1 MKKLFLLTL
10 YCCCTF
16 YAGLAQEQPFTL
28 NQGQSSVA
36 SYHEVLPV
44 DVVGQKMVVPVTI
57 NGKSRRFIL
66 DTGAPVILSSALVA
80 ELKPKVLK
88 TILVKD
94 AFGKQ
99 DSMNVVAVDKLIIGN
114 TGFEQIPAL
123 IAPASDKLM
132 ECMHVDGIIGSN
144 LLRHSIVQID
154 LQQKTITLSS
164 DDARFSF
171 GKADGLPLFK
181 TPIQSNPY
189 IKLQLA
195 SRTTLEVL
203 FDSGDN
209 DFLSIS
215 NRHYEFI
222 RKENKKA
229 LKVLAAGFGSSSY
242 GLHGK
247 EQNTQ
252 KLRLQA
258 GQVNVG
264 EVSFT
269 NVITETMDDPDSRIG
284 MKLMEYGV
292 VTLDYKNERF
302 YFKAYNDLKSIAL
315 DEKKWQVQPNLEQD
329 KIIVGIA
336 WGPIAEKVKY
346 GEEIVAV
353 DGKPTA
359 PVDMCRLF
367 REKILPADKTAV
379 VLTVKGADGAERM
392 VNVIKE

>member
-1 MKKLFLLTL
+1 MKRLFLLAL

-16 YAGLAQEQPFTL
+16 YAGFAQEQSFTL

-44 DVVGQKMVVPVTI
+44 DIVGQKLVVTVRV
-57 NGKSRRFIL
+57 NDKSRRFIL
-66 DTGAPVILSSALVA
+66 DTGAPVILSSALAA
-80 ELKPKVLK
+80 ELKPRVLK

-99 DSMNVVAVDKLIIGN
+99 DSMNVVAVDKLVLGN

-132 ECMHVDGIIGSN
+132 ECMRVDGIIGSN
-144 LLRHSIVQID
+144 LLRHSIVQFD
-154 LQQKTITLSS
+154 LQQKTIILSN
-164 DDARFSF
+164 DDAKFSF
-171 GKADGLPLFK
+171 GKKDGLELFK
-181 TPIQSNPY
+181 TPAQSNPY

-195 SRTTLEVL
+195 SKITLEVL

-229 LKVLAAGFGSSSY
+229 LKVLATGFGSSSY

-247 EQNTQ
+247 ELNTQ

-258 GQVNVG
+258 EKVG
-264 EVSFT
+264 VDNVSFAD
-269 NVITETMDDPDSRIG
+269 VITETMDDPDSRLG

-302 YFKAYNDLKSIAL
+302 HFQAYNDLKTITL
-315 DEKKWQVQPNLEQD
+315 NEKKWQVQPNLEQD

-336 WGPIAEKVKY
+336 WGPIAEKVKS
-346 GEEIVAV
+346 GEEIVAI
-353 DGKPTA
+353 DGKPTI
-359 PVDMCRLF
+359 PVDICRVF
-367 REKILPADKTAV
+367 REKILPADKNAV
-379 VLTVKGADGAERM
+379 ALTVKGADGVERII
-392 VNVIKE
+392 NVIKE